1 MHEWHAFPYD
11 DAAYHYAGK
20 RLKTTWA
27 GLHCGACEPFPD
39 GDWLERQ
46 LQETPGAAPRDFD
59 GNVAALAEKLQ
70 SAWRSFHAGRFAE
83 AVAVADGCGVLGAS
97 CANKATGIYATY
109 LEDDSARQQA
119 CFKTAIERAEQ
130 ACGDL
135 PGLANSHYFHALNL
149 GRMSQSMSVMDALRQ
164 GLGGKILASLQ
175 RALDIEANH
184 AEAHTAL
191 GMYHAEVINKVGK
204 MMASLTYG
212 ASTDKALEHFQRAL
226 ELTPG
231 SPIAHIEYAN
241 GLYLL
246 FGDRE
251 LEQVT
256 DLYIK
261 ASELR
266 ARDAMERL
274 DIEAALAELE

>member
-1 MHEWHAFPYD
+1 
-11 DAAYHYAGK
+11 
-20 RLKTTWA
+20 
-27 GLHCGACEPFPD
+27 
-39 GDWLERQ
+39 
-46 LQETPGAAPRDFD
+46 
-59 GNVAALAEKLQ
+59 
-70 SAWRSFHAGRFAE
+70 
-83 AVAVADGCGVLGAS
+83 
-97 CANKATGIYATY
+97 
-109 LEDDSARQQA
+109 
-119 CFKTAIERAEQ
+119 
-130 ACGDL
+130 
-135 PGLANSHYFHALNL
+135 
-149 GRMSQSMSVMDALRQ
+149 
-164 GLGGKILASLQ
+164 
-175 RALDIEANH
+175 
-184 AEAHTAL
+184 
-191 GMYHAEVINKVGK
+191 MYHAEVINKVGK